1 MLLKDTNMTNIA
13 RPAPINIKSKS
24 IS

>member
-1 MLLKDTNMTNIA
+1 MLLKDTNITNIA

-24 IS
+24 IN